1 MKQIILL
8 LILLLS
14 TCFASAQVLQIEPS
28 EVKQTFRVNLSDP
41 FINLELVATV
51 RNISK
56 DTVKL
61 KWTRREID
69 KPAEW
74 QTQVCDG
81 IECYI
86 PLVSSNIDPQLGLN
100 APFILPPNS
109 KADFIFHL
117 IPTQT
122 AGTGKFS
129 VDFASVQ
136 KPDSL
141 LARMNFEATVQN
153 LTTSVKDRQLE
164 TAQVYPNPASDYF
177 MLNVI
182 DGIDRIVLYNVL
194 GVPVRTYLPAYGTR
208 YPLNNLPDGM
218 YLLTLQ
224 SSSKGVLKT
233 MRITKRGIR
242 S

>member
-8 LILLLS
+8 FFLFFGSYI
-14 TCFASAQVLQIEPS
+14 ASAQVLQIEPG

-51 RNISK
+51 RNMGK
-56 DTVKL
+56 DTLKL
-61 KWTRREID
+61 KWVRKEID
-69 KPAEW
+69 KPSEW

-81 IECYI
+81 VECYI

-100 APFILPPNS
+100 APFVLPPNG

-122 AGTGKFS
+122 AGTGKFA
-129 VDFASVQ
+129 VDFFSMQ

-164 TAQVYPNPASDYF
+164 TAQVFPNPAIDYF
-177 MLNVI
+177 MLNAI
-182 DGIDRIVLYNVL
+182 DGIDRMVLYNAL
-194 GVPVRTYLPAYGTR
+194 GVPVRTYLPAYGQR
-208 YPLNNLPDGM
+208 YSLNNLPDGM
-218 YLLTLQ
+218 YLLTLANTG
-224 SSSKGVLKT
+224 KGVLKT
-233 MRITKRGIR
+233 LRIVKRSIR